1 MSLSLLP
8 PKVQWVGCS
17 SRGNKRMLMHGVMGS
32 GVPINTLYL
41 SQLQF
46 NLMMGS
52 QHIMYELL
60 CYAWCPDHALYRNTL
75 SNVL

>member
-52 QHIMYELL
+52 QHIMYDLL
-60 CYAWCPDHALYRNTL
+60 CYGVLTMHYTATLYLLND
-75 SNVL
+75 V